1 MNLIQLDNI
10 YLDPA
15 SKRIYVVYNGEYIEL
30 CTVNNLGFNERI
42 GYGFG
47 NMFNDRKQV
56 QMKYLYNKMNLINNL
71 VNIVNLM
78 L

>member
-47 NMFNDRKQV
+47 NMFN
-56 QMKYLYNKMNLINNL
+56 NS
-71 VNIVNLM
+71 
-78 L
+78 

>member
-15 SKRIYVVYNGEYIEL
+15 SKRIYVVCNGEYIEL

-42 GYGFG
+42 GYWFG
-47 NMFNDRKQV
+47 NMFNNSLNGQKVDT
-56 QMKYLYNKMNLINNL
+56 NEIS
-71 VNIVNLM
+71 I
-78 L
+78 

>member
-47 NMFNDRKQV
+47 NMLNNSLNGQKIGTNDTF
-56 QMKYLYNKMNLINNL
+56 I
-71 VNIVNLM
+71 
-78 L
+78 

>member
-30 CTVNNLGFNERI
+30 CTVNNLDFNERI

-47 NMFNDRKQV
+47 NMFNDRKQI
-56 QMKYLYNKMNLINNL
+56 QMIHLFNRMNELNKI
-71 VNIVNLM
+71 I
-78 L
+78 

>member
-10 YLDPA
+10 YLDPT

-47 NMFNDRKQV
+47 NMFNSSLNGQKIGT
-56 QMKYLYNKMNLINNL
+56 NEIS
-71 VNIVNLM
+71 I
-78 L
+78 

>member
-47 NMFNDRKQV
+47 NMFNNSLNGQKIGTNDTS
-56 QMKYLYNKMNLINNL
+56 I
-71 VNIVNLM
+71 
-78 L
+78 

>member
-47 NMFNDRKQV
+47 NMFNNSLNGQKVDA
-56 QMKYLYNKMNLINNL
+56 NEIS
-71 VNIVNLM
+71 I
-78 L
+78 

>member
-47 NMFNDRKQV
+47 NMFNNSLNGHKIGTNDTS
-56 QMKYLYNKMNLINNL
+56 M
-71 VNIVNLM
+71 
-78 L
+78 

>member
-30 CTVNNLGFNERI
+30 CTVNNLGFSER
-42 GYGFG
+42 FG
-47 NMFNDRKQV
+47 NMFNNSLNGQKVDT
-56 QMKYLYNKMNLINNL
+56 NEIS
-71 VNIVNLM
+71 I
-78 L
+78 

>member
-30 CTVNNLGFNERI
+30 CTVNNLDFNERI

-47 NMFNDRKQV
+47 NMFNDRK
-56 QMKYLYNKMNLINNL
+56 
-71 VNIVNLM
+71 
-78 L
+78 

>member
-47 NMFNDRKQV
+47 NMFNNSLNGQKVDT
-56 QMKYLYNKMNLINNL
+56 NEIS
-71 VNIVNLM
+71 I
-78 L
+78 

>member
-30 CTVNNLGFNERI
+30 CTVNNLGFSERV
-42 GYGFG
+42 G
-47 NMFNDRKQV
+47 NMFNSSLNGQKVDT
-56 QMKYLYNKMNLINNL
+56 NEIS
-71 VNIVNLM
+71 I
-78 L
+78 

>member
-15 SKRIYVVYNGEYIEL
+15 SKRIYGEYIEL
-30 CTVNNLGFNERI
+30 CTVNNLGFSERV

-47 NMFNDRKQV
+47 N
-56 QMKYLYNKMNLINNL
+56 I
-71 VNIVNLM
+71 
-78 L
+78 

>member
-42 GYGFG
+42 G
-47 NMFNDRKQV
+47 
-56 QMKYLYNKMNLINNL
+56 KY
-71 VNIVNLM
+71 V
-78 L
+78 

>member
-15 SKRIYVVYNGEYIEL
+15 SKRIYVIYNGEYIEL

-47 NMFNDRKQV
+47 NMFNSSLNGQKVDT
-56 QMKYLYNKMNLINNL
+56 NEIS
-71 VNIVNLM
+71 I
-78 L
+78 

>member
-42 GYGFG
+42 G
-47 NMFNDRKQV
+47 NMFNSS
-56 QMKYLYNKMNLINNL
+56 LNG
-71 VNIVNLM
+71 
-78 L
+78 